1 MASDADSPD
10 TVDRSL
16 SAVGVTRWIVV
27 SDAGATGCGW
37 LTVVDG
43 SVVRRCTSQSTRGG
57 VRWSSGPNV
66 WLEQTV
72 TWTQQAVAW
81 TILHDHLAAR
91 RGLPELPLSLLHI
104 YKTPRRPK

>member
-16 SAVGVTRWIVV
+16 GAVGAMRWFVV
-27 SDAGATGCGW
+27 SDAEATGCGW

-43 SVVRRCTSQSTRGG
+43 SVDRRCTSRSTLGG
-57 VRWSSGPNV
+57 VRWSSGPIV

-81 TILHDHLAAR
+81 TILHDPLTAR

-104 YKTPRRPK
+104 YKSPRRPK